1 MESSTI
7 QEMSEAHPTESSQ
20 PPQVPLP
27 LPPSNNRVEEL
38 EQIVAIKDEY
48 IRELQGNLS
57 LYKVKTSIHNGLE
70 AEQPHQNKDKIL
82 ILENEVDKLKQE
94 LERKPM
100 EINALENKV
109 RELNSELENR
119 PTEAALEKEKKS
131 QEAKDYVNQSLRDFI
146 SSLKKQSLQDFEDI
160 ARLKMQIRDFE
171 GNTRGL
177 EEQNTTL
184 ALENRKIKQELTK
197 YIETAHHDHH
207 LKEAVDDYKSQIQFL
222 KQQNDKVTQ
231 EKDEAL
237 EKLSK
242 ALETLNK
249 GQNCTWSVTDYMQ
262 PTDLP
267 VEAANYIANILE
279 EKKRS
284 ESTVFKLQAEVKR
297 LHNLAFDSKAEDEKS
312 QLISERFSLEREL
325 QILNEDF
332 ANINKILDDLTLEH
346 EKCEKIQKDHFK
358 EIADIKKK
366 GEDDL
371 IAVVAQHS

>member
-1 MESSTI
+1 MNRYDQIQRARALRRSFTSSPTPSFRYNSWPGSGEGSQGSASANDNDDDVVSVTSTIANFDFEDEMESSTI

-82 ILENEVDKLKQE
+82 SLENEVDKLKQE

-171 GNTRGL
+171 GNTRG
-177 EEQNTTL
+177 TYL
-184 ALENRKIKQELTK
+184 ALL
-197 YIETAHHDHH
+197 
-207 LKEAVDDYKSQIQFL
+207 
-222 KQQNDKVTQ
+222 
-231 EKDEAL
+231 
-237 EKLSK
+237 
-242 ALETLNK
+242 
-249 GQNCTWSVTDYMQ
+249 
-262 PTDLP
+262 
-267 VEAANYIANILE
+267 
-279 EKKRS
+279 
-284 ESTVFKLQAEVKR
+284 
-297 LHNLAFDSKAEDEKS
+297 
-312 QLISERFSLEREL
+312 
-325 QILNEDF
+325 
-332 ANINKILDDLTLEH
+332 
-346 EKCEKIQKDHFK
+346 
-358 EIADIKKK
+358 
-366 GEDDL
+366 
-371 IAVVAQHS
+371 

>member
-1 MESSTI
+1 M
-7 QEMSEAHPTESSQ
+7 
-20 PPQVPLP
+20 
-27 LPPSNNRVEEL
+27 
-38 EQIVAIKDEY
+38 
-48 IRELQGNLS
+48 LS
-57 LYKVKTSIHNGLE
+57 
-70 AEQPHQNKDKIL
+70 
-82 ILENEVDKLKQE
+82 
-94 LERKPM
+94 
-100 EINALENKV
+100 
-109 RELNSELENR
+109 
-119 PTEAALEKEKKS
+119 
-131 QEAKDYVNQSLRDFI
+131 
-146 SSLKKQSLQDFEDI
+146 
-160 ARLKMQIRDFE
+160 
-171 GNTRGL
+171 GL

-184 ALENRKIKQELTK
+184 ALENRKIKQELDK
-197 YIETAHHDHH
+197 YIETSRHDHH

-242 ALETLNK
+242 ALEALNK
-249 GQNCTWSVTDYMQ
+249 GQNCNWSVTDYMQ

-332 ANINKILDDLTLEH
+332 ANINKILLETFVKLSVH
-346 EKCEKIQKDHFK
+346 LSCFK
-358 EIADIKKK
+358 M
-366 GEDDL
+366 
-371 IAVVAQHS
+371 VMPN